1 MFQKMSNGFPISNVG
16 RITNREKLSSQFR
29 AQQGLHEQ
37 QPYCLHE
44 QQPYIYIYI
53 YNDEAKFRK
62 QIVSFHKNLYKESVD
77 WRQQVSYKK
86 TKDFYIFLLFNGREN
101 SLDQFSFQKF
111 LKNKRG
117 LVQLQILT
125 KIEAELVLQVRLGTI
140 SKCLL
145 PKQCAIGLTLRISLY
160 KNQGVRLPSNHL
172 HCC

>member
-1 MFQKMSNGFPISNVG
+1 MQEGLPIGKNV
-16 RITNREKLSSQFR
+16 LHSSKHSR
-29 AQQGLHEQ
+29 VYMNNSH
-37 QPYCLHE
+37 
-44 QQPYIYIYI
+44 IYIYI

-77 WRQQVSYKK
+77 WRQWVSYKK

-125 KIEAELVLQVRLGTI
+125 KIGAELVLWVRLGTV